1 MNEIKCPNCGQVF
14 QVDESGYA
22 AIVRQVRDKEFAN
35 DVRRRE
41 QELLERAAGEREL
54 ERLEN
59 EKRQSEALT
68 KKDAQIAEKERLID
82 SLRAELK
89 AGETDKKLA
98 VEEAL
103 RQKERE
109 QEAAM
114 QAKKDELAEK
124 DREIEKL
131 RARVESGET
140 DKNLAVMAAE
150 KKKDEELFL
159 KAAELTE
166 LKSKLEAGAAEAR
179 LREQS
184 MKESFDRELRL
195 KDTELEYYKDFKAR
209 QSTKMVGESLEQHC
223 MNRFNSIRMTAF
235 PNAYFEKDND
245 ARTGS
250 KGDFIFREEDGEGGE
265 LISIMFEMKNEMDTT
280 AAKHRNEDF
289 FRELDR
295 DRREKK
301 CEYAVLVSLLEADN
315 DLYNEGIVDVSYR
328 YEKMYVVRPQFFLP
342 IISLLRNGAL
352 KSLKYRRELAAVRDR
367 QLDVG
372 RFEQNVNAFKEAF
385 GKNYR
390 VANERFDTAMD
401 EIQKAIDHL
410 EKLKEALRLTMHNLR
425 LANDKA
431 DDLTIKKLT
440 KNAPAVAALFEEAKK
455 SNED

>member
-54 ERLEN
+54 ERLET

-124 DREIEKL
+124 EREIEKL

-265 LISIMFEMKNEMDTT
+265 LISIMFEMKNE
-280 AAKHRNEDF
+280 
-289 FRELDR
+289 
-295 DRREKK
+295 
-301 CEYAVLVSLLEADN
+301 
-315 DLYNEGIVDVSYR
+315 
-328 YEKMYVVRPQFFLP
+328 
-342 IISLLRNGAL
+342 
-352 KSLKYRRELAAVRDR
+352 
-367 QLDVG
+367 
-372 RFEQNVNAFKEAF
+372 
-385 GKNYR
+385 
-390 VANERFDTAMD
+390 
-401 EIQKAIDHL
+401 
-410 EKLKEALRLTMHNLR
+410 
-425 LANDKA
+425 
-431 DDLTIKKLT
+431 
-440 KNAPAVAALFEEAKK
+440 
-455 SNED
+455 